1 MPPER
6 NEDVAQIVVGF
17 RVVGFEGNGLPMAG
31 DGLLAAAQVGERI
44 AEVAVRLG
52 EVGLEFDGA
61 PKARERLFG
70 LFIAPSSAVPK
81 LLCAPAN
88 CGCSASARLISSMP
102 SADCRRETQQQPQK
116 VQGNKVVGRDGEEGA
131 IEPRCLLELAAAIAA
146 SSPDGWPRPC

>member
-70 LFIAPSSAVPK
+70 LFIAPSSAVPQVVVRAGELRLQRERPFDQLDALGRLPPRDSTATPK
-81 LLCAPAN
+81 GA
-88 CGCSASARLISSMP
+88 GQQSRWAR
-102 SADCRRETQQQPQK
+102 R
-116 VQGNKVVGRDGEEGA
+116 
-131 IEPRCLLELAAAIAA
+131 
-146 SSPDGWPRPC
+146 